1 MFITLGNERKEKKYV
16 QAINRETGEILSIT
30 TGGLYAPLPI
40 PAYQI
45 LAQAGKHVAK
55 DVLVC
60 LVSHMGK
67 ASAQVWPSY
76 KTIQKESGRSKGAIS
91 GAINLLEA
99 YGFIRVIRKQ
109 VQQTK
114 RRNFYYILEASFRTD
129 KMNTVARAHLAKIG
143 RCSCGAVVSQ
153 AEIGRGSKALH
164 HYGCGEKVNLFANVP
179 PIPLYS
185 PPDATYVD
193 DLALTSSI
201 SSEPIAQREQEI

>member
-1 MFITLGNERKEKKYV
+1 M
-16 QAINRETGEILSIT
+16 QSINRETGEILSIT

-45 LAQAGKHVAK
+45 LIRAGEHVAK

-67 ASAQVWPSY
+67 AGQSVFPSY
-76 KTIQKESGRSKGAIS
+76 GTIQKESGRSRGAIA
-91 GAINLLEA
+91 GAINLLEE

-114 RRNFYYILEASFRTD
+114 RRNFYYILEAAYKTD
-129 KMNTVARAHLAKIG
+129 KMNAVARAHLAKIG

-164 HYGCGEKVNLFANVP
+164 HYGCGEKVNLFSSVP

-185 PPDATYVD
+185 PPDMTFVD

-201 SSEPIAQREQEI
+201 SSEPIVHSEQEI

>member
-1 MFITLGNERKEKKYV
+1 V
-16 QAINRETGEILSIT
+16 QSINRDTGEILSIS

-45 LAQAGKHVAK
+45 LAQAGEHVAK

-67 ASAQVWPSY
+67 ASALVWPSY
-76 KTIQKESGRSKGAIS
+76 GTIQKVTGRSRGAIA
-91 GAINLLEA
+91 GAINLLEE

-109 VQQTK
+109 VQQAK
-114 RRNFYYILEASFRTD
+114 RRNFYYILEAAYKTD
-129 KMNTVARAHLAKIG
+129 KMNTLARAHLAKKG

-164 HYGCGEKVNLFANVP
+164 HYGCGEKVKLFSNVP

-185 PPDATYVD
+185 PPHVTFVD

-201 SSEPIAQREQEI
+201 SSEPMVHREQEI